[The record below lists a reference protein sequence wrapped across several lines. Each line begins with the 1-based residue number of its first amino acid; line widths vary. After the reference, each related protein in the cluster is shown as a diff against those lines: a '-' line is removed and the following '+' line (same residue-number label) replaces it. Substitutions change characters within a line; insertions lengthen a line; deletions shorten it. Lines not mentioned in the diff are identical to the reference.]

1 MRRPTNNPLTPG
13 YGFGSTLPPYS
24 ASNPHKGVDFR
35 HSPDNKIYAPENG
48 TITLRGSDASC
59 GNKLWLQGPT
69 GRHTFCHLSSF
80 NVVQGQTVK
89 EGQVLGVMGN
99 TGQASGVHLHWV
111 LLRNGQLVDPL
122 KYVTGGDDMY
132 NGKTAEQWHNEYQ
145 ELKKERDTVTY
156 PTIER
161 QKTEINKLN
170 ETRKLLEK
178 ERDTRFYPFIE
189 ASKKAIADATKPL

>member
-1 MRRPTNNPLTPG
+1 
-13 YGFGSTLPPYS
+13 
-24 ASNPHKGVDFR
+24 
-35 HSPDNKIYAPENG
+35 
-48 TITLRGSDASC
+48 
-59 GNKLWLQGPT
+59 
-69 GRHTFCHLSSF
+69 
-80 NVVQGQTVK
+80 
-89 EGQVLGVMGN
+89 
-99 TGQASGVHLHWV
+99 
-111 LLRNGQLVDPL
+111 
-122 KYVTGGDDMY
+122 MY